1 MKELLE
7 YIIKSIVNNPDEV
20 SVSERDSVDFPGLTI
35 LTINASEDDIGI
47 IIGKRG
53 RTINA
58 IRDIIS
64 INAIRSKKR
73 VRVNLEESEG
83 QKGQVEKKEE
93 VKETEDSEADN
104 DDILNDEV

>member
-7 YIIKSIVNNPDEV
+7 YIVKSIVNNPEGV
-20 SVSERDSVDFPGLTI
+20 EISERESVDFPGLTI
-35 LTINASEDDIGI
+35 LTINVSEEDIGI
-47 IIGKRG
+47 VIGKRG

-73 VRVNLEESEG
+73 VRVNLEEH
-83 QKGQVEKKEE
+83 KGQESQPQEE
-93 VKETEDSEADN
+93 MPQDN
-104 DDILNDEV
+104 ENEIDILDDEI

>member
-7 YIIKSIVNNPDEV
+7 YIVKSIVNNPENV
-20 SVSERDSVDFPGLTI
+20 EISERESVDFPGLTI
-35 LTINASEDDIGI
+35 LTIKVSEDDVGI
-47 IIGKRG
+47 VIGKRG

-73 VRVNLEESEG
+73 VRVNLEEDKGEG
-83 QKGQVEKKEE
+83 EKNLEKSDEEKG
-93 VKETEDSEADN
+93 
-104 DDILNDEV
+104 DDILNDEI

>member
-7 YIIKSIVNNPDEV
+7 YIVKSIVNNPEEV
-20 SVSERDSVDFPGLTI
+20 DISERESVDFPGLTI
-35 LTINASEDDIGI
+35 LTIKVAEEDVGI
-47 IIGKRG
+47 VIGKRG

-73 VRVNLEESEG
+73 VRVNLEEYKNENEAKENSEN
-83 QKGQVEKKEE
+83 KE
-93 VKETEDSEADN
+93 
-104 DDILNDEV
+104 DDILSDEI

>member
-7 YIIKSIVNNPDEV
+7 YIVKSIVNNSEEV
-20 SVSERDSVDFPGLTI
+20 EISERESIDFPGLTI
-35 LTINASEDDIGI
+35 LTIKVSEEDVGI
-47 IIGKRG
+47 VIGKRG

-73 VRVNLEESEG
+73 VRVNLEENKDEKEINTEKDSED
-83 QKGQVEKKEE
+83 KEE
-93 VKETEDSEADN
+93 
-104 DDILNDEV
+104 DILNDEI

>member
-7 YIIKSIVNNPDEV
+7 YIVKSIVNNPEKV
-20 SVSERDSVDFPGLTI
+20 EITERESVDFPGLTI
-35 LTINASEDDIGI
+35 LTINAAEEDIGI
-47 IIGKRG
+47 VIGKRG

-73 VRVNLEESEG
+73 VRVNLEENKNQQEEG
-83 QKGQVEKKEE
+83 SAGNEKQE
-93 VKETEDSEADN
+93 
-104 DDILNDEV
+104 DDILEDEM

>member
-7 YIIKSIVNNPDEV
+7 YIVKSIVNNPD
-20 SVSERDSVDFPGLTI
+20 SVEITERDSVDFPGLTI
-35 LTINASEDDIGI
+35 LTINVAENDIGI
-47 IIGKRG
+47 VIGKGG

-73 VRVNLEESEG
+73 VRVNLEENRTEN
-83 QKGQVEKKEE
+83 VPAAPTE
-93 VKETEDSEADN
+93 ETEM
-104 DDILNDEV
+104 DILDDEI

>member
-7 YIIKSIVNNPDEV
+7 YIVKSIVNNPD
-20 SVSERDSVDFPGLTI
+20 SVEITERDSVDFPGLTI
-35 LTINASEDDIGI
+35 LTINVAEEDIGI
-47 IIGKRG
+47 VIGKRG

-73 VRVNLEESEG
+73 VRVNLEENRERPAPVPTP
-83 QKGQVEKKEE
+83 VE
-93 VKETEDSEADN
+93 ETTEEADM
-104 DDILNDEV
+104 DILNDDI